1 MQSPIFESHAM
12 FVHKGIAIIKY
23 DPNTI
28 MCIVQ
33 CTLFQHIQIWVNIK
47 NLNKFY
53 RDIMIC
59 VVVVVFYAT
68 NVDYCC
74 CLKHTNFKWFQRR
87 WWFSLIFYGSTQA
100 KKTFSYSNLWR
111 AYRVWMHY
119 KKWNTI
125 SENKFH
131 VCEMYCVLA
140 YRVPKK
146 MQTYTSYCVC
156 TGFPS
161 FRFGTTTALN
171 TLHSKA
177 LYASVR
183 KWEKWLTNF
192 VRRATK
198 RVYK

>member
-1 MQSPIFESHAM
+1 M
-12 FVHKGIAIIKY
+12 
-23 DPNTI
+23 
-28 MCIVQ
+28 
-33 CTLFQHIQIWVNIK
+33 L
-47 NLNKFY
+47 
-53 RDIMIC
+53 
-59 VVVVVFYAT
+59 
-68 NVDYCC
+68 
-74 CLKHTNFKWFQRR
+74 
-87 WWFSLIFYGSTQA
+87 SLSFFMPQMLTTVAASSTQILSDFNDDDGFLWFFMGPHKQ

-146 MQTYTSYCVC
+146 MQTDTSYCVC

-161 FRFGTTTALN
+161 FRFGTTAALN
-171 TLHSKA
+171 TLYSNA
-177 LYASVR
+177 LYASVQ

-198 RVYK
+198 KVYK